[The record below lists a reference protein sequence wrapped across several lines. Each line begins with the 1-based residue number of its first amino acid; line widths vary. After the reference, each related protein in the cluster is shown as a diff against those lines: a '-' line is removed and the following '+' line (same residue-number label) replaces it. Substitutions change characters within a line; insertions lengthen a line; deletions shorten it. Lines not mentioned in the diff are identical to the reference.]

1 MNYQDYVDTAINFLM
16 SESLIQTLMYIAI
29 PSTIIF
35 ILLIILTM
43 FGFDSDIDDID
54 VDDPGDGIEGHPTS
68 LLSSISFKNA
78 VYFLM
83 FFSWTAITLINFGMN
98 QLLAL
103 NISVVASILFV
114 ILLNLTLTF
123 LLKLQEDNTTKIKD
137 AIDLYGEVYLTI
149 HKNKTGKVELVLN
162 GAKRIYDA
170 RSDKGTI
177 KTGTKVKIIDTDED
191 TGTLI
196 VTTKL

>member
-35 ILLIILTM
+35 LLLIILTM

-54 VDDPGDGIEGHPTS
+54 IDDPGDGIEGHSTS
-68 LLSSISFKNA
+68 LLDSISSKNA

-98 QLLAL
+98 HLLAL
-103 NISVVASILFV
+103 IISIVASIIFV
-114 ILLNLTLTF
+114 MLLNLTLIF
-123 LLKLQEDNTTKIKD
+123 LLRLQEDNTTKLSD

-170 RSDKGTI
+170 RADKGTI
-177 KTGTKVKIIDTDED
+177 ETGTKVKIKDTDED
-191 TGTLI
+191 TGTLT
-196 VTTKL
+196 VTTNF